1 MKKDAW
7 LRDLR
12 MKEDTYYKLI
22 LISIVL
28 LGIVAPA
35 VLTLTLAPYLDG
47 ALLVIVYVVPIF
59 GIFVIFMLP
68 AVYTSK
74 RKVEVEQNMP
84 MFVTTMA
91 ALSTSDMP
99 FESVFYILSSKKEYG
114 QLAKDAKQIC
124 RLIKHYSV
132 GAAEAC
138 RFIAVRTSCEME
150 ANFFNR
156 LSHSLDVGEKLDKF
170 MENEHDVIMDE
181 YMLRAEGTLKD
192 LDFVKEIYTGLTTSL
207 IFTAVFVCIMPMFG
221 SDAVEVLMIGVV
233 FSFAALESFF
243 IYLLKTKVPK
253 DRIWMGY
260 RTKLKRGLITDKD
273 RLIFTSVLVAVLGII
288 LLSFIMIPSGLPPM
302 FIASTI
308 FLPALFP
315 GILVLRE
322 EKAIE
327 TRDSLFGAFIRSLGR
342 SSAASGTTMAES
354 VRKLAMHTFG
364 PLTAMVKNLSK
375 RLALHISAVDSWKH
389 FAAETSSDL
398 IDKFGEMYVTC
409 IQNGSKAEPT
419 SLFISNNMFRVLSIR
434 KKRSQTASSFVGI
447 LYGVMISMA
456 VTLYIT
462 IGIVDYMGQVMSS
475 VVLTDGGA
483 STSFL
488 SGILSA
494 NFDVG
499 SIELMVFAVILVH
512 ATLSSLMLP
521 MIKGGHIV
529 GSIVHFIALIWI
541 ASVASMVS
549 QSLISGLLTGG

>member
-1 MKKDAW
+1 
-7 LRDLR
+7 
-12 MKEDTYYKLI
+12 
-22 LISIVL
+22 
-28 LGIVAPA
+28 
-35 VLTLTLAPYLDG
+35 
-47 ALLVIVYVVPIF
+47 
-59 GIFVIFMLP
+59 
-68 AVYTSK
+68 
-74 RKVEVEQNMP
+74 
-84 MFVTTMA
+84 
-91 ALSTSDMP
+91 
-99 FESVFYILSSKKEYG
+99 
-114 QLAKDAKQIC
+114 
-124 RLIKHYSV
+124 
-132 GAAEAC
+132 
-138 RFIAVRTSCEME
+138 
-150 ANFFNR
+150 
-156 LSHSLDVGEKLDKF
+156 
-170 MENEHDVIMDE
+170 
-181 YMLRAEGTLKD
+181 
-192 LDFVKEIYTGLTTSL
+192 
-207 IFTAVFVCIMPMFG
+207 
-221 SDAVEVLMIGVV
+221 
-233 FSFAALESFF
+233 
-243 IYLLKTKVPK
+243 
-253 DRIWMGY
+253 
-260 RTKLKRGLITDKD
+260 
-273 RLIFTSVLVAVLGII
+273 
-288 LLSFIMIPSGLPPM
+288 M

-315 GILVLRE
+315 GILVMRE

-327 TRDSLFGAFIRSLGR
+327 TRDNLFGAFIRSLGR

-462 IGIVDYMGQVMSS
+462 IGIVSYMGQVMSS

-541 ASVASMVS
+541 ASVASMIS
-549 QSLISGLLTGG
+549 QSLIGGLLTGG

>member
-35 VLTLTLAPYLDG
+35 ILTLTLAPYLDG
-47 ALLVIVYVVPIF
+47 ALLVIVYVVPLF

-156 LSHSLDVGEKLDKF
+156 LSHSLEVGEKLDKF

-273 RLIFTSVLVAVLGII
+273 HLIFTSVLVAVLGII

-315 GILVLRE
+315 GILVMRE

-327 TRDSLFGAFIRSLGR
+327 TRDNLFGAFIRSLGR

-475 VVLTDGGA
+475 VVISDGGA

-541 ASVASMVS
+541 ASVASMIS
-549 QSLISGLLTGG
+549 QSLISGLLTG

>member
-12 MKEDTYYKLI
+12 MKEDSYYKLI
-22 LISIVL
+22 MVSIVL
-28 LGIVAPA
+28 LGIVAPTI
-35 VLTLTLAPYLDG
+35 LTFTLAPYLDG
-47 ALLVIVYVVPIF
+47 ALLIIVYVVPVF
-59 GIFVIFMLP
+59 GIFVVFMLP
-68 AVYTSK
+68 AVYTSR

-138 RFIAVRTSCEME
+138 RFIAVRTSCQME

-221 SDAVEVLMIGVV
+221 SGAVEVLMIGVV
-233 FSFAALESFF
+233 FSFAAMEAFF

-253 DRIWMGY
+253 DRIWLGY
-260 RTKLKRGLITDKD
+260 RTKLKRKMLNDKD

-288 LLSFIMIPSGLPPM
+288 LLSIIMLPSGLPPM

-315 GILVLRE
+315 GVLVLRE

-327 TRDSLFGAFIRSLGR
+327 TRDNLFGAFIRSLGR
-342 SSAASGTTMAES
+342 SSSASGTTMAES
-354 VRKLAMHTFG
+354 VKKLAMHSFG
-364 PLTAMVKNLSK
+364 PLTNMVKNLSK
-375 RLALHISAVDSWKH
+375 RLQLHISAVDSWKH
-389 FAAETSSDL
+389 FSAETSSDL

-409 IQNGSKAEPT
+409 IHNGSKAEPT

-447 LYGVMISMA
+447 LYGVMISLA

-462 IGIVDYMGQVMSS
+462 IGIVDYMAQVMST
-475 VVLTDGGA
+475 VVITDAGA

-494 NFDVG
+494 DFDVG
-499 SIELMVFAVILVH
+499 GIELMVFAIVMVH

-521 MIKGGHIV
+521 MIKGGHVV

-541 ASVASMVS
+541 ASASSLIS
-549 QSLISGLLTGG
+549 QSLISGLLTG